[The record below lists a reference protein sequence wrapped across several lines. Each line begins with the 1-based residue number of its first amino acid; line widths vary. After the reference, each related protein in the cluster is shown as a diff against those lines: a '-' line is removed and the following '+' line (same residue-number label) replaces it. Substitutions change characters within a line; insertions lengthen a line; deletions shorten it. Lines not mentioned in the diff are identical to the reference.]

1 MVVWWYALLASYLF
15 CLPSGPEAKTRHAVP
30 TYFKRLNP
38 DGSVVDADDPQNRIK
53 FAHPI
58 REHFMPNATLKVS
71 PSLVENGAAVNVSW
85 SGVTLPSNLDFIA
98 FYCPENDQ
106 PEHYLDYFYVTDSAS
121 YASGYGWRMVN
132 VYNMRTKCEFRYYQP
147 TYVHVATSNLLQ
159 FKGGIYVPL
168 QGHIALTGDPSQMRV
183 KWVSGTGKDIFFVY
197 MKIVCTVDQTGVKC
211 FRWYKS
217 R

>member
-1 MVVWWYALLASYLF
+1 MAVWWCALLASCLF
-15 CLPSGPEAKTRHAVP
+15 CLPSGPEAKAHHAVP
-30 TYFKRLNP
+30 TYFKRINP
-38 DGSVVDADDPQNRIK
+38 DGSVVDAGDPRSRIM

-58 REHFMPNATLKVS
+58 REHFTSNATLKVS

-85 SGVTLPSNLDFIA
+85 SGVTQPSSIDFIA

-121 YASGYGWRMVN
+121 YASGYGWREVS

-147 TYVHVATSNLLQ
+147 SYVHVATSNLLQ

-183 KWVSGTGKDIFFVY
+183 MWVSGTGKDHFL
-197 MKIVCTVDQTGVKC
+197 
-211 FRWYKS
+211 RS
-217 R
+217 